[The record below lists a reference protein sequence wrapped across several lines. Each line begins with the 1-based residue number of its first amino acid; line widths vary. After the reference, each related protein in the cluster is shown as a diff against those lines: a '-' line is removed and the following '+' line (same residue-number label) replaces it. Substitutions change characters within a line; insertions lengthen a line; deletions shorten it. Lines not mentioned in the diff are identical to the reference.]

1 MILKAIRII
10 TKTLFFTA
18 LIMSVLIFSF
28 VVYLDYNLEKDF
40 KIKKGTDLNIE
51 TLVPITTEYK
61 GSELSNQSDLSR
73 IGNEFTVD
81 LKMFGIIPV
90 TPVTVRV
97 VDELQVAVLGEPFG
111 MKIYTEGVLV
121 IDLTEVNTENG
132 VIKPAILAGIQKG
145 DYIISVNGN
154 KINTNE
160 DLSFIVE
167 NSMGNAMEFLI
178 NRDGKR
184 QKITVEPVLS
194 SETNTYKI
202 GIWIRDSSAGIGTL
216 TFYSPAN
223 DIICGLG
230 HGICD
235 EDTGKLLTIN
245 SGEIV
250 NAEIVSIEKGEA
262 GAPGQLKGKL
272 GYSRYGGIDLNCELG
287 VYSILK
293 NNLET
298 RDLIEIALKQEVKE
312 GNAQILSTVEGKEP
326 EYFDCEIKLRSS
338 ALHSKTQN
346 MIITIT
352 DEKLLETTGGIVQGM
367 SGSPLLQNGK
377 LIGAVTHVLVDD
389 PTKGYAIFAENML
402 ETSQNVAE
410 GNKFKEAS

>member
-1 MILKAIRII
+1 MKYCDLHNHSVHSDGS
-10 TKTLFFTA
+10 FTPDELVKYAVEKGISA
-18 LIMSVLIFSF
+18 LALTDHNTADGYDEFAKSAKENGI
-28 VVYLDYNLEKDF
+28 DAHF
-40 KIKKGTDLNIE
+40 KIKKGTNLNIE
-51 TLVPITTEYK
+51 AFVPITSEYK
-61 GSELSNQSDLSR
+61 DSLLLNKSDLSSV
-73 IGNEFTVD
+73 GNEFTVE

-111 MKIYTEGVLV
+111 MKIFTEGVLV

-132 VIKPAILAGIQKG
+132 AVKPASQAGIKKG
-145 DYIISVNGN
+145 DYIISVNGDT
-154 KINTNE
+154 INTNE

-167 NSMGNAMEFLI
+167 NSMGNSMEFLI
-178 NRDGKR
+178 NRDGKK
-184 QKITVEPVLS
+184 QKIMVEPVLS

-250 NAEIVSIEKGEA
+250 DAEIIAIEKGEV
-262 GAPGQLKGKL
+262 GAPGQLKGRL
-272 GYSRYGGIDLNCELG
+272 GYSRYGEIDLNCELG
-287 VYSILK
+287 VYSVLK
-293 NNLET
+293 RNLET
-298 RDLIEIALKQEVKE
+298 SDLIEIALKQEVKE
-312 GNAQILSTVEGKEP
+312 GKAKMLCTVEGKEP
-326 EYFDCEIKLRSS
+326 QYYDCEIKLRSS

-352 DEKLLETTGGIVQGM
+352 DQRLLEATGGIVQGM
-367 SGSPLLQNGK
+367 
-377 LIGAVTHVLVDD
+377 
-389 PTKGYAIFAENML
+389 
-402 ETSQNVAE
+402 
-410 GNKFKEAS
+410 